1 VDIVNLG
8 ICRAQNIEIRLAL
21 NSRFLHAKLLR
32 FRAHGRLP
40 VYVLGSANFSNAA
53 FNQNDEVMI
62 VIKGRHPGLNDYIE
76 HVIKDSASID
86 NLPNK
91 DAASSWR
98 EFLRNAYLYFRPS
111 RNLAF
116 SIDPFVDDEF
126 GEIAACLRKEVYQP
140 LPFAETNVLSLNLIE
155 LLELNVPASTKLKFQ
170 LPTYAV
176 ETDYGYWVPEA
187 YVDFVQ
193 EKLQES
199 SGPKRRALEER
210 GSEIRNS
217 DETYVRARVK
227 IYLDEVQKRL
237 ASGSKS
243 LRLSKKQ
250 NEAICAKIIHRVAYL
265 AEMLGHSRTL
275 ERLSQSLVGGPIP
288 EFWEDAASVDRFFDG
303 FCDDIVSKINEPKG
317 TPRIVKHLATK
328 FQIYDTDD
336 YSKCRQK
343 IEDYFSSGN
352 CWQSNNWP

>member
-1 VDIVNLG
+1 MIAV
-8 ICRAQNIEIRLAL
+8 
-21 NSRFLHAKLLR
+21 K
-32 FRAHGRLP
+32 
-40 VYVLGSANFSNAA
+40 GS
-53 FNQNDEVMI
+53 
-62 VIKGRHPGLNDYIE
+62 HPGLNEYIE
-76 HVIKDSASID
+76 HVIKNSSSIESLPDQASAS
-86 NLPNK
+86 N
-91 DAASSWR
+91 WR
-98 EFLRNAYLYFRPS
+98 EFLRNAYLYFRPN

-116 SIDPFVDDEF
+116 SIDPFADDEF
-126 GEIAACLRKEVYQP
+126 GDIAECLKKEVYQP

-155 LLELNVPASTKLKFQ
+155 LLDLNVPASTKLKFQ

-193 EKLQES
+193 EKLKAS
-199 SGPKRRALEER
+199 SEPKRRALEQR
-210 GSEIRNS
+210 GTEIRNLG
-217 DETYVRARVK
+217 ETYVRARMK

-250 NEAICAKIIHRVAYL
+250 KDAICAKIIHRVEYL
-265 AEMLGHSRTL
+265 AEILGHSRTL
-275 ERLSQSLVGGPIP
+275 ERLSQSLVGGPVP

-317 TPRIVKHLATK
+317 TPRIVKHIATQ
-328 FQIYDTDD
+328 FQIYDSDD

-343 IEDYFSSGN
+343 IENYFSNGN
-352 CWQSNNWP
+352 VWQSDNWP